1 MESKKSDVKEKYEL
15 TAQVYDARYEQIQT
29 DKYVAMLEGLKITQP
44 VLDLG
49 CGTGLLLK
57 ILAKSKVFGCD
68 ISFEMLK
75 KAKER
80 GEFVVQA
87 DLDYL
92 PFKTNTF
99 AIVLSFTSLQNL
111 PDTKQALKEA
121 KRILKSSDG
130 LFVLTMLKKSLNPD
144 FYKHMKENFE
154 MQEVKDIGE
163 DAGFVLKKT

>member
-1 MESKKSDVKEKYEL
+1 MEAKKSDVKEKYEL

-29 DKYVAMLEGLKITQP
+29 DKYVAMLEGLKLEKPI
-44 VLDLG
+44 LDLG

-57 ILAKSKVFGCD
+57 ILVKSKVFGCD

-92 PFKTNTF
+92 PFKPNTF

-121 KRILKSSDG
+121 KRILKSNG
-130 LFVLTMLKKSLNPD
+130 LGVLTMLKKSLNPD
-144 FYKHMKENFE
+144 FYKHLKENFE
-154 MQEVKDIGE
+154 LQEVKDIGE
-163 DAGFVLKKT
+163 DAGFVLHSNE